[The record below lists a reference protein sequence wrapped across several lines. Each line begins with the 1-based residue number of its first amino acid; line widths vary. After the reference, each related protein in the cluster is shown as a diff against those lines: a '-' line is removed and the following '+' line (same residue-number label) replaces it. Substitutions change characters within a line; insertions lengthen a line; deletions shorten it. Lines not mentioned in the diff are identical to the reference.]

1 VAKRPTLDG
10 RLGQAVDGVSGPSEK
25 DDKIAS
31 AAEKRLRRLRA
42 ASRAAEAA
50 IERERQKGAVEEEAE
65 AEAKTQIY
73 VVKAGDTLS
82 KIAGE
87 LMGDPKRWKEI
98 FEANR
103 DQIKNPDLIE
113 IGWKLRIPEAS

>member
-1 VAKRPTLDG
+1 MAKRPTLDG
-10 RLGQAVDGVSGPSEK
+10 RLGQAVGGVSGPGEK

-31 AAEKRLRRLRA
+31 AAEKRLRRLRE

-50 IERERQKGAVEEEAE
+50 IERERQSAVEEEAE
-65 AEAKTQIY
+65 AEAKIQVY
-73 VVKAGDTLS
+73 VVQAGDTLS

-87 LMGDPKRWKEI
+87 LLGDPKRWKEV